1 MANLITCA
9 RFALLF
15 VLVLLAYQASPDWQL
30 LNAPLLLL
38 IIALDGLDGYVARRR
53 GEASAF
59 GAIFD
64 IAVDRVVENVLW
76 VVLAHLGLV
85 PIWVAIVFIT
95 RGCIVDSIRYAAA
108 ARGETAF
115 EMMQSRWGRVLVAGR
130 WMRGFYGGLKAATFG
145 WIFLMQPW
153 PQLAPELWAAWSDRL
168 EAVTAVLVAAS
179 VLVCLLRGAPVV
191 LEFMQRSGVLRPG
204 VGRRGAPRR
213 YDLPP
218 TPAA

>member
-1 MANLITCA
+1 MANLITGG

-15 VLVLLAYQASPDWQL
+15 VLVYSAYRAAPDWQL

-38 IIALDGLDGYVARRR
+38 IIALDGVDGYVARRR
-53 GEASAF
+53 GETSAF

-115 EMMQSRWGRVLVAGR
+115 GMMQSRWGRILVAGR
-130 WMRGFYGGLKAATFG
+130 WMRGFYGALKAATFG
-145 WIFLMQPW
+145 WILLMQPLPRLE
-153 PQLAPELWAAWSDRL
+153 PQWWAAWSEAV
-168 EAVTAVLVAAS
+168 EAVTAVLVIAS
-179 VLVCLLRGAPVV
+179 VIVCLVRGAPVV
-191 LEFMQRSGVLRPG
+191 IEFMSRSGVLSPG
-204 VGRRGAPRR
+204 LPRRAAPR
-213 YDLPP
+213 YEFPP
-218 TPAA
+218 RPAS